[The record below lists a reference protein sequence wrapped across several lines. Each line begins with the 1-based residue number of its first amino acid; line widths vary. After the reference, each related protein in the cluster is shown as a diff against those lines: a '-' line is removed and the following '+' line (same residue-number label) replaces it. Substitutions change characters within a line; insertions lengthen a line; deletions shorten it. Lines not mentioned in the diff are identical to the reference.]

1 MYIFGEKMRI
11 SGPFHIEKKGHEG
24 GARLKSGPF
33 YVEKKVTRGGAGEI
47 LLKSEQSLYF
57 GLAGL
62 KVS

>member
-1 MYIFGEKMRI
+1 MRI

-47 LLKSEQSLYF
+47 LLKSEQNLYF
-57 GLAGL
+57 GLAGF